1 MARRVFAFFAFVAAL
16 LLPHLATAETRT
28 ALVIGNSEYSFGPLI
43 NPANDAKLMGETLTR
58 TGFKVNTVLN
68 ADRQT
73 MQRALLDFSRDIRD
87 KETVGLFYFAG
98 HGVQVNGQNYLIP
111 VDADIK
117 AESEVKI
124 FGINVDEFVA
134 TLERADGRT
143 NIVILDSCRN
153 NPFGSAGRSLN
164 KGLAAIDAPTGTFI
178 AYSTAP
184 GQIALDGEGANS
196 PYATALAKAL
206 IEPNIPIEQAF
217 KLTRRDVLN
226 VTKSTQTPWES
237 SSLTGDFVFA
247 PKTETAP
254 ADVAKVEEK
263 PVAPAEPVET
273 DKVAVAEPQLGPAQT
288 SEVRQL
294 NIQPQIFPLGKWP
307 EGLVIADNAI
317 WIAESGSRRIVKID
331 PGAGDLLAAVNVG
344 RLPVAMTKDADE
356 NVYAATFTDQKIFK
370 QPPGG
375 AKGKVIAGFKNGFIR
390 GLSFGAGA
398 VYVATSTEEGERTT
412 VITRVE
418 PKTGKVRASPPYA
431 ADTRAFIMAQDTPWI
446 LDTSSTVTMFET
458 TTLKPMTSVV
468 EAGFMWGMAAN
479 LDAVYVGGREQQLSG
494 KSIVQRH
501 AQGNPEDKLL
511 EVLDSEELILAIAAN
526 DNRVAALGEAGTVW
540 ILDASS
546 LKPLASFNTG
556 LRPQAAVFENGN
568 LFITIQQ
575 YNGENGALLI
585 YEGVG
590 NLN

>member
-1 MARRVFAFFAFVAAL
+1 MASWFSRILAMVVVL
-16 LLPHLATAETRT
+16 LLSGLAFAETRT
-28 ALVIGNSEYSFGPLI
+28 ALVIGNSEYSFGPLV
-43 NPANDAKLMGETLTR
+43 NPANDAKLMGETLAQ

-68 ADRQT
+68 ADRQA
-73 MQRALLDFSRDIRD
+73 MQCALLDFSRDIRD
-87 KETVGLFYFAG
+87 KDTVGLFYFAG

-111 VDADIK
+111 IDADIK

-206 IEPNIPIEQAF
+206 VEPNIPIEQAF

-247 PKTETAP
+247 PKADPTP
-254 ADVAKVEEK
+254 AEVAKVEEK
-263 PVAPAEPVET
+263 PVAPAEPNQEE
-273 DKVAVAEPQLGPAQT
+273 KVAVVEPPPAPAPNN
-288 SEVRQL
+288 EVRQL
-294 NIQPQIFPLGKWP
+294 DIQPQVFPLGKWP
-307 EGLVIADNAI
+307 EGLAIADNAI

-331 PGAGDLLAAVNVG
+331 PSAGDLLEAVNVG
-344 RLPVAMTKDADE
+344 RLPVTMIKDADG
-356 NVYAATFTDQKIFK
+356 NVYAATFTDQKVFK

-375 AKGKVIAGFKNGFIR
+375 AKGKVLTTFKNGFIR
-390 GLSFGAGA
+390 GIGFGAGA
-398 VYVATSTEEGERTT
+398 VYAATSTEEGERTT
-412 VITRVE
+412 TITRID
-418 PKTGKVRASPPYA
+418 PKSGKTKASPPFV
-431 ADTRAFIMAQDTPWI
+431 ADARAFIMAQDAPWI
-446 LDTSSTVTMFET
+446 LDTNGFVTMFDT
-458 TTLKPMTSVV
+458 KTLQPVKSVA

-479 LDAVYVGGREQQLSG
+479 LDAVFVGGREQQQAG

-501 AQGNPEDKLL
+501 AQGNPDDKSLQT
-511 EVLDSEELILAIAAN
+511 LDSEELILALAAN
-526 DNRVAALGEAGTVW
+526 NDRVAALGEAGTVW
-540 ILDASS
+540 ILDSIS
-546 LKPLASFNTG
+546 LKPLKRFNTG
-556 LRPQAAVFENGN
+556 QRPQAAVFENGH
-568 LFITIQQ
+568 LFITVQQ
-575 YNGENGALLI
+575 YNGDNGALLI
-585 YEGVG
+585 YSDVG
-590 NLN
+590 NLD